1 MNFEEY
7 QSKAKETMIY
17 PVSLRIIYPT
27 LGLTGEAGEVSEK
40 VKKLYRDFNGVL
52 THDYINELKKE
63 LGDVLWY
70 ISALCTDLGISMDEV
85 AELNIQKLSSRQKR
99 NVINGNGDNR

>member
-17 PVSLRIIYPT
+17 PASFRIIYPT

-40 VKKLYRDFNGVL
+40 VKKLYRDYNGIL
-52 THDYINELKKE
+52 TQDYINELKKE

-70 ISALCTDLGISMDEV
+70 IAALSTDLGISMDEV

-99 NVINGNGDNR
+99 NALGGNGDNR